1 MWYFIYARGC
11 FYFGKKRKFIK
22 KIRKFLDEVKK
33 ELKKVRWPNKKEMV
47 KYSVATITFV
57 IFFAVFFYLI
67 DLAVAFIRT
76 LV

>member
-1 MWYFIYARGC
+1 M
-11 FYFGKKRKFIK
+11 K

-47 KYSVATITFV
+47 KYSVATISFV

-67 DLAVAFIRT
+67 DLTVAFIKT